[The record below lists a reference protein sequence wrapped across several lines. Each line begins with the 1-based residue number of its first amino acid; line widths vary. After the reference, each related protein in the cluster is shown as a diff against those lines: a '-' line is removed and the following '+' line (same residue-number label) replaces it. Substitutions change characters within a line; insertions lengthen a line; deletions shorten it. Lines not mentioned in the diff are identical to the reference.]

1 MRRTRSRAL
10 AARRAR
16 FTALMLPLVKAPAAP
31 MDRSSRVALV
41 LALEGMII
49 LVGED
54 LLVLEL
60 ER

>member
-1 MRRTRSRAL
+1 
-10 AARRAR
+10 
-16 FTALMLPLVKAPAAP
+16 MLPLVKAPAAL

-41 LALEGMII
+41 LALEGMIS